1 MSQAFLKRLCMTIAL
16 TCAPLMWHATS
27 CATSLETLTAI
38 EAQRQVLAQDKK
50 IIFDRFQT
58 ASKLCWQKFAVND
71 CLANVRR
78 EKYQQLAP
86 LDARE
91 IELNTRQRELK
102 EFERQQRLSD
112 KATGKGSP

>member
-16 TCAPLMWHATS
+16 TFASLMWHATS

-50 IIFDRFQT
+50 IIFDQFQT

-71 CLANVRR
+71 CLANARR

>member
-1 MSQAFLKRLCMTIAL
+1 MSQAFLKRYCLTIVL
-16 TCAPLMWHATS
+16 LCAPLLWHATS
-27 CATSLETLTAI
+27 HATSLETLTTI
-38 EAQRQVLAQDKK
+38 EAQRQLLAQDKK
-50 IIFDRFQT
+50 IIFDQFQT

-91 IELNTRQRELK
+91 IELNARQRELK

>member
-1 MSQAFLKRLCMTIAL
+1 MSLAFLKRLCMTIAI
-16 TCAPLMWHATS
+16 TCALLLWHTTS
-27 CATSLETLTAI
+27 RASSLETLTAI

-50 IIFDRFQT
+50 IIFDQFQT

-71 CLANVRR
+71 CLANARR

>member
-1 MSQAFLKRLCMTIAL
+1 MSQAFLKRLCLTIML
-16 TCAPLMWHATS
+16 TCAPLLWHTTS
-27 CATSLETLTAI
+27 HASSLETLTTI
-38 EAQRQVLAQDKK
+38 EAQRQLLVQDKK
-50 IIFDRFQT
+50 IIFDQFQT

-71 CLANVRR
+71 CLANARR

-91 IELNTRQRELK
+91 IELNARQRELK

>member
-16 TCAPLMWHATS
+16 TCASLMWHATS

-50 IIFDRFQT
+50 IIFDQFQT

-71 CLANVRR
+71 CLANARR

>member
-1 MSQAFLKRLCMTIAL
+1 MSQAFLKRYCLIIVL
-16 TCAPLMWHATS
+16 TCAPLLWHATTH
-27 CATSLETLTAI
+27 ATSLETLTTI
-38 EAQRQVLAQDKK
+38 EAQRQLLAQDKK
-50 IIFDRFQT
+50 IIFDQFQT

-71 CLANVRR
+71 CLAKVRR

-91 IELNTRQRELK
+91 IELNARQRELK

-112 KATGKGSP
+112 KTVGKGSP

>member
-1 MSQAFLKRLCMTIAL
+1 MSFLVFLRL
-16 TCAPLMWHATS
+16 
-27 CATSLETLTAI
+27 
-38 EAQRQVLAQDKK
+38 K
-50 IIFDRFQT
+50 IIFDQFQT

-71 CLANVRR
+71 CLANARR

-91 IELNTRQRELK
+91 IELNAQQRELK
-102 EFERQQRLSD
+102 EIERQQRLSD

>member
-1 MSQAFLKRLCMTIAL
+1 MSQAFLKRHCLTIVL
-16 TCAPLMWHATS
+16 MCAPLLWHATS
-27 CATSLETLTAI
+27 RATSLETLTTI
-38 EAQRQVLAQDKK
+38 EAQRQLLAQDKK
-50 IIFDRFQT
+50 IIFDQFQT

-91 IELNTRQRELK
+91 IELNARQRELK

>member
-50 IIFDRFQT
+50 IIFDQFQT

-71 CLANVRR
+71 CLANARR

>member
-1 MSQAFLKRLCMTIAL
+1 MSLAFLKRLCMTIAL
-16 TCAPLMWHATS
+16 TCAPLLWHTTS
-27 CATSLETLTAI
+27 RASSLETLTAI

-50 IIFDRFQT
+50 IIFDQFQT

-71 CLANVRR
+71 CLANARR